1 VTKGP
6 ATAKGRTTRSR
17 GRAPAQKR
25 ELIPLAQLLVRLALS
40 RKQVQR
46 EVEEGMPHERG
57 PKNAL
62 RFPWPDCR
70 IWRDE
75 KIRERATIEARPT
88 NAKDSRDRKEAAE
101 AELAELKVQRER
113 GALIPIDVHER
124 LMEDAFARVRAR
136 LLGLPP
142 RLGAMGVGHKT
153 PREAQAALEPVISEV
168 MGELHRAEDVPF
180 TTEAD
185 DDGDGGE

>member
-1 VTKGP
+1 MTKGP

>member
-1 VTKGP
+1 VTKGH

-25 ELIPLAQLLVRLALS
+25 ELIPLAQLMVRLAIS
-40 RKQVQR
+40 RKQAQR

-57 PKNAL
+57 PRNVL

-75 KIRERATIEARPT
+75 KIRERAATEAQPT
-88 NAKDSRDRKEAAE
+88 SMKELRNRRETAE
-101 AELAELKVQRER
+101 AELVELKVQRER
-113 GALIPIDVHER
+113 GSLIPFDVHER
-124 LMEDAFARVRAR
+124 LLEDAFARVRAR

-153 PREAQAALEPVISEV
+153 PREAQAALEPVIAEV
-168 MGELHRAEDVPF
+168 MGELHRADDVPF

-185 DDGDGGE
+185 DGGDGGE